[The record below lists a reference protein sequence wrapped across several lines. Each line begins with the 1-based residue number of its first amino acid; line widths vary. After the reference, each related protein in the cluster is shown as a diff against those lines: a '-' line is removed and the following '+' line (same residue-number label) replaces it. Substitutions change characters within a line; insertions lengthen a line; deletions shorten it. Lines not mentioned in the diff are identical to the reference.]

1 MGEVVFSNV
10 TKKFDDGT
18 IAVDNLSLTI
28 SEGEFVVLVGPSGC
42 GKSTS
47 LRMVAGLEEISAGE
61 ITINGEVVNGLT
73 PRERDIAMV
82 FQSYALYPH
91 MTVAK
96 NMAFPL
102 RMAKIDAAET
112 TKRVERAA
120 EILDITN
127 LLERFPRD
135 LSGGQR
141 QRVAMGR
148 AIVRSPRVFLMDEP
162 LSNLDAKLRVQM
174 RGEIS
179 HLQRELKTTT
189 LYVTH
194 DQVEAMTLGDR
205 VAVMYDGVL
214 QQLDAPGVLYSRPET
229 VFVAGFIGSP
239 PMNLCQ
245 ARIERGNNELVVN
258 FGDMSLSI
266 DPASIESYP
275 KIAQCIGQD
284 VVLGTRPECFSVVDG
299 DVPEGQ
305 RIRAKVDLVEMLGGE
320 VLVYVDSDA
329 KPVTAK
335 TISDPTSEEN
345 QARGRNTSASS
356 IVARLA
362 PRVPP
367 EAGEM
372 VDLHYET
379 DSLHFFDL
387 KTGQALR

>member
-1 MGEVVFSNV
+1 
-10 TKKFDDGT
+10 
-18 IAVDNLSLTI
+18 
-28 SEGEFVVLVGPSGC
+28 
-42 GKSTS
+42 
-47 LRMVAGLEEISAGE
+47 
-61 ITINGEVVNGLT
+61 
-73 PRERDIAMV
+73 
-82 FQSYALYPH
+82 
-91 MTVAK
+91 
-96 NMAFPL
+96 
-102 RMAKIDAAET
+102 
-112 TKRVERAA
+112 
-120 EILDITN
+120 
-127 LLERFPRD
+127 
-135 LSGGQR
+135 
-141 QRVAMGR
+141 
-148 AIVRSPRVFLMDEP
+148 
-162 LSNLDAKLRVQM
+162 
-174 RGEIS
+174 
-179 HLQRELKTTT
+179 
-189 LYVTH
+189 
-194 DQVEAMTLGDR
+194 
-205 VAVMYDGVL
+205 
-214 QQLDAPGVLYSRPET
+214 
-229 VFVAGFIGSP
+229 
-239 PMNLCQ
+239 MNLCQ

-305 RIRAKVDLVEMLGGE
+305 RIRAKVDLVEILGGE